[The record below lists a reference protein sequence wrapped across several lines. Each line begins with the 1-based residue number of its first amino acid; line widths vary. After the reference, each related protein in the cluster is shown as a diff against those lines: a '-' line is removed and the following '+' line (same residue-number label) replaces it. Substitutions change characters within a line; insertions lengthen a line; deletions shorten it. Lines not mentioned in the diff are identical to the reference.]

1 MFIRLFIQAGD
12 LKQHL
17 GTHTGEKPHE
27 CRECGK
33 KFTQAG
39 NLKSHMMKH
48 IGEKPYE
55 CVEWGKIFKH
65 VI

>member
-1 MFIRLFIQAGD
+1 MNALNVYKAIHKSWRPQAA
-12 LKQHL
+12 

-39 NLKSHMMKH
+39 NLKFHTMKH

-55 CVEWGKIFKH
+55 CVECGKKYI
-65 VI
+65 